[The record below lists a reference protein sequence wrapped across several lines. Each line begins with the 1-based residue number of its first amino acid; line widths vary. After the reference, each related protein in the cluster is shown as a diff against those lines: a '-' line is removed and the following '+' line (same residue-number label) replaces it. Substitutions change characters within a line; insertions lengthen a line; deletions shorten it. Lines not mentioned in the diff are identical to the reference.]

1 MVAYRGRV
9 GIDGGIDGGRPVA
22 DSPDEAA
29 SPRRGGPPWRD
40 GGPWQG
46 GRPWQGGPWRDGG
59 EMGAGPAG
67 RGGPPWARG
76 PRHPWHASI
85 FLAIFIAIVE
95 LFGAHIANYHES
107 AVRPLDAGGNILII
121 VGAAALIVRRKWRIP
136 AYVVSLAATVA
147 YLLAGYAYAPVFF
160 AVLVSLFGA
169 VRTGHRRGVWIA
181 TAIGYLV
188 FVLAGRLVSSV
199 GGVQLRAPS
208 VGTSIA
214 VAAWTIVALALAEG
228 VRVRTERFAEIARM
242 HAEQARARAEQARR
256 QESDE
261 RLRIAQELHDVLG
274 HHLSLINVQAG
285 VGLHLMQEHPG
296 QARAALE
303 AIKDASA
310 AALGEVRSVLGVLR
324 TSDEAAPRAPAPTL
338 ANLSTLIDPAE
349 TVVVG
354 EAVPLP
360 PEVDRAAFRIIQES
374 LTNVRRHAGDG
385 AHASVVLTYRPEGLV
400 LRVSDDG
407 AGAPGWVGMAS
418 HNDARADARTT
429 ARTDRAPAGQAR
441 PGESGNGIAGM
452 RARAVAL
459 GGTLAAGPGPSGG
472 FVVTA
477 TLPIREPS

>member
-1 MVAYRGRV
+1 VA
-9 GIDGGIDGGRPVA
+9 
-22 DSPDEAA
+22 SPD
-29 SPRRGGPPWRD
+29 
-40 GGPWQG
+40 
-46 GRPWQGGPWRDGG
+46 
-59 EMGAGPAG
+59 G
-67 RGGPPWARG
+67 RGGPPWAGGRRR
-76 PRHPWHASI
+76 PRHASI

-95 LFGAHIANYHES
+95 LFGAHVANHHQ
-107 AVRPLDAGGNILII
+107 AALRPLDAGGDILII
-121 VGAAALIVRRKWRIP
+121 VGAAALTVRRKWRI
-136 AYVVSLAATVA
+136 ATYVVSLTATVV
-147 YLLAGYAYAPVFF
+147 YLLAGYPYAPVFF
-160 AVLVSLFGA
+160 AVLVCIFGA
-169 VRTGHRRGVWIA
+169 VRTGHRKGVWIA

-188 FVLAGRLVSSV
+188 AVLAGRVWSSV
-199 GGVQLRAPS
+199 GGVPLRAPTL
-208 VGTSIA
+208 GISIA
-214 VAAWTIVALALAEG
+214 GAAWTIVALALAEG
-228 VRVRTERFAEIARM
+228 VRVRTERFAEIART

-285 VGLHLMQEHPG
+285 VGLHLMDEHPG

-303 AIKDASA
+303 AIKEASA

-338 ANLSTLIDPAE
+338 ANLTTLIDPAA

-354 EAVPLP
+354 EPVSLP

-385 AHASVVLTYRPEGLV
+385 AHASLVLTYRPTGLV

-407 AGAPGWVGMAS
+407 AGAPGWVG
-418 HNDARADARTT
+418 ADVRGDRT
-429 ARTDRAPAGQAR
+429 PAGR
-441 PGESGNGIAGM
+441 PRSGESGNGIAGM

-459 GGTLAAGPGPSGG
+459 GGTLTAGPGPSGG

-477 TLPIREPS
+477 TLPIRESS